1 MTKSL
6 YHLHA
11 MRSLTCACNFRAC
24 ASSWTG
30 ALENKVPEI
39 TIYFWIIK
47 VLATTVGESAADF
60 LNENV
65 GLGLGYTTLIMA
77 CVFLVALAVQFAATK
92 YVPFL
97 YWLVVVLISV
107 VGTLITDNLTDNLGV
122 KLWIT
127 IVIFGCALG
136 ATFGGWY
143 ASEKT
148 LSIHSIFTRKR
159 EGWYWLTVLF
169 TFALGTAVGDQI
181 SEGLALGY
189 WQALVIFAA
198 AIAAVALVYYVLKIN
213 AVFAFWTAYVLT
225 RPLGASMGDLLSQP
239 EADKGFGFGA
249 GITSGIFL
257 GLILLTVVYLTAS
270 KRDVIPVTDAAAAP
284 TAGPAAVSPV

>member
-1 MTKSL
+1 VF
-6 YHLHA
+6 A
-11 MRSLTCACNFRAC
+11 
-24 ASSWTG
+24 TG

-65 GLGLGYTTLIMA
+65 GLGLGYTTLLMA
-77 CVFLVALAVQFAATK
+77 GVFLLALAAQFAATK

-122 KLWIT
+122 QLWMT
-127 IVIFGCALG
+127 IVVFGCAMG
-136 ATFGGWY
+136 ATFGAWY

-159 EGWYWLTVLF
+159 EAFYWLTVLF
-169 TFALGTAVGDQI
+169 AFALGTAVGDQI
-181 SEGLALGY
+181 SEGLSLGY
-189 WQALVIFAA
+189 WQALLIFAA
-198 AIAAVALVYYVLKIN
+198 AIAAVALAYYVLKVN
-213 AVFAFWTAYVLT
+213 AVLAFWTAYVLT

-270 KRDVIPVTDAAAAP
+270 KRDVIPVTTAATAATAAGAAAAE
-284 TAGPAAVSPV
+284 AVASPAAISPI

>member
-1 MTKSL
+1 MARTTGLFTAFKS
-6 YHLHA
+6 
-11 MRSLTCACNFRAC
+11 
-24 ASSWTG
+24 G

-65 GLGLGYTTLIMA
+65 GLGLGYTTLLMA
-77 CVFLVALAVQFAATK
+77 GVFLLALAAQFAATK

-122 KLWIT
+122 KLL
-127 IVIFGCALG
+127 VR
-136 ATFGGWY
+136 Y
-143 ASEKT
+143 EKT

-159 EGWYWLTVLF
+159 EAFYWLTVLF

-181 SEGLALGY
+181 SEGLSLGY
-189 WQALVIFAA
+189 WQALLIFAA
-198 AIAAVALVYYVLKIN
+198 AIAAVALAYYVLKVH
-213 AVFAFWTAYVLT
+213 AVLAFWTAYVLT

-249 GITSGIFL
+249 GITSGIYL

-270 KRDVIPVTDAAAAP
+270 KRDVIPVTTATTAAEPSAD
-284 TAGPAAVSPV
+284 PAAVSPI

>member
-1 MTKSL
+1 MGADVRAQLPCLRQAPCRTKSL
-6 YHLHA
+6 
-11 MRSLTCACNFRAC
+11 
-24 ASSWTG
+24 
-30 ALENKVPEI
+30 
-39 TIYFWIIK
+39 YFWIIK

-65 GLGLGYTTLIMA
+65 GLGLGYTTLLMA
-77 CVFLVALAVQFAATK
+77 GVFLLALAAQFAVTK

-122 KLWIT
+122 KQWIT
-127 IVIFGCALG
+127 IVVFACALG
-136 ATFGGWY
+136 ATFGAWY

-148 LSIHSIFTRKR
+148 LSIHSIYTRNH
-159 EGWYWLTVLF
+159 EAFYWLTVLF

-181 SEGLALGY
+181 SEGLSLGY
-189 WQALVIFAA
+189 WQALLILAA
-198 AIAAVALVYYVLKIN
+198 AIAAVALACYVLKVN
-213 AVFAFWTAYVLT
+213 AVLAFWTAYVLT

-270 KRDVIPVTDAAAAP
+270 KRDVIPVTTAATAAEP
-284 TAGPAAVSPV
+284 SADPAAVSPI

>member
-30 ALENKVPEI
+30 AFENKVPEI

-60 LNENV
+60 LNEKV

-92 YVPFL
+92 YMPFL